1 MKKLLLSALA
11 ISSIAAMN
19 TSTAQLAAGSIAPDY
34 TVTAYQTALASQ
46 GLNNNG
52 TYRLYDYLDAGYTVF
67 MDVSATWCGPCWNY
81 HNGGALDALY
91 TAHGPAGFPGV
102 SASTTDNVMVIW
114 VEGDGTTAD
123 ATMLT
128 GSGSLAGTVNW
139 INPGGAGEIPFP
151 MANPAS
157 ASATQIN
164 NDYNIGYFPTIYK
177 ICPNRTVTEVGQ
189 LAAAALYSTVGS
201 CPPAASQTNDPAMLS
216 YQGKEKSCSAIDLIV
231 RLQNNGTS
239 PMTACTITATE
250 GATQIVQ
257 YNWSGNL
264 ATYGYQDVTIGQF
277 TPTSSHN
284 ITISI
289 TSADQNTA
297 NNTITKTLSRANTG
311 ANNSVTVKVSTDQ
324 YKSETSWKIFR
335 SNGQVAYTS
344 PSYGADAAAAGTIV
358 QTDVVTN
365 LVNDC
370 YRLEVYDAY
379 GDGFDSGYG
388 DGSVEIFVNGTAIAG
403 VTSFPAGTLM
413 MDAFEINAVAG
424 LNEELASTLSVY
436 PNPAS
441 DELNVS
447 FEATNADY
455 KVSILDLQGR
465 VITTKTL
472 QSLNGTSTVTFP
484 VADMAKGSY
493 IVTVVSNGI
502 TTTKN
507 VVIK

>member
-11 ISSIAAMN
+11 LSSIAAIN
-19 TSTAQLAAGSIAPDY
+19 TSTAQLADGSIAPDF

-52 TYRLYDYLDAGYTVF
+52 TYKLYDYLDAGYTVF

-91 TAHGPAGFPGV
+91 TAHGPSGFPGV
-102 SASTTDNVMVIW
+102 SGSTTDNVMVIW

-128 GSGSLAGTVNW
+128 GAGSLAGTVNW

-157 ASATQIN
+157 ALATQIN

-177 ICPNRTVTEVGQ
+177 ICPNRTITEVGQ
-189 LAAAALYSTVGS
+189 LSATALYATVGS
-201 CPPAASQTNDPAMLS
+201 CPAPASQTNDPAMLS
-216 YQGKEKSCSAIDLIV
+216 YQGKEKSCAAIDLIV

-239 PMTACTITATE
+239 PLTACTITATE
-250 GATQIVQ
+250 GATQIAQ

-284 ITISI
+284 ITITIS
-289 TSADQNTA
+289 SADQNTA

-344 PSYGADAAAAGTIV
+344 PSYGADAAAAGTIA

-388 DGSVEIFVNGTAIAG
+388 DGSVEIFVNGAAIAG
-403 VTSFPAGTLM
+403 VTNFPSGTMM
-413 MDAFEINAVAG
+413 MDAFEINAAAG
-424 LNEELASTLSVY
+424 INEELASTLSVY

-455 KVSILDLQGR
+455 QVSILDLQGR
-465 VITTKTL
+465 VITAKSL
-472 QSLNGTSTVTFP
+472 QSLNGVSTVTFP